1 MENIVFERNYEKP
14 KDGSDHCTA
23 IFDQAVEGGFFQRY
37 CDMMNKV
44 PKIIVP
50 QDKENY
56 EYLLNRCN
64 QYAEQH
70 YGRIRGVVSY
80 ERWDSTID
88 LYLTMLEFDDE
99 EDMSL
104 LRDIGEKAHYVN
116 VSHQP
121 DGGFCLHI
129 MINYFEELASDMEKD
144 YIQYAAIEQDE
155 KLASMF
161 QMPELPPEANEVCQ
175 HIKELLDRFDDET
188 SVDRT
193 SAFKAVLAY
202 MSKKDDEYQSFEY
215 MAAALEMLLNKILEE
230 ENGEEQL

>member
-56 EYLLNRCN
+56 EYLLSRCN

-88 LYLTMLEFDDE
+88 LYLPMLEFDDE
-99 EDMSL
+99 EDIVHKSKE
-104 LRDIGEKAHYVN
+104 RDGKVIENFKKYFLPEKYLDSYLKIADFMTNESIENIVN
-116 VSHQP
+116 SVFA
-121 DGGFCLHI
+121 GG
-129 MINYFEELASDMEKD
+129 K
-144 YIQYAAIEQDE
+144 IEGVNNSSRILFIHGT
-155 KLASMF
+155 KG
-161 QMPELPPEANEVCQ
+161 NE
-175 HIKELLDRFDDET
+175 IL
-188 SVDRT
+188 
-193 SAFKAVLAY
+193 
-202 MSKKDDEYQSFEY
+202 SKKAAKLMKRHYPETEIICFKGDAHCYKAIYEPEIWITAVNDFLQS
-215 MAAALEMLLNKILEE
+215 M
-230 ENGEEQL
+230 

>member
-88 LYLTMLEFDDE
+88 LYLPMLEFDDE

-129 MINYFEELASDMEKD
+129 MINYFEELASDMEK
-144 YIQYAAIEQDE
+144 ITSSMRLSSKMKSWPPCFRCRSFHRRPMRFVSTSRSCWI
-155 KLASMF
+155 ASTMKR
-161 QMPELPPEANEVCQ
+161 A
-175 HIKELLDRFDDET
+175 
-188 SVDRT
+188 
-193 SAFKAVLAY
+193 
-202 MSKKDDEYQSFEY
+202 
-215 MAAALEMLLNKILEE
+215 
-230 ENGEEQL
+230 